1 MNNTL
6 PSCIQRGA
14 YQVCQTLNVDTPVV
28 IFHTPGPCFGCDV
41 IYLLHTTYSVL
52 QRSSI
57 GQVSLYHLN
66 ACQTAQ
72 AARILNRSHE
82 SAYLITALYQHIN
95 KVTA

>member
-1 MNNTL
+1 MTTTL
-6 PSCIQRGA
+6 HCCMQRGA
-14 YQVCQTLNVDTPVV
+14 CPVCHNLNVVPPVV